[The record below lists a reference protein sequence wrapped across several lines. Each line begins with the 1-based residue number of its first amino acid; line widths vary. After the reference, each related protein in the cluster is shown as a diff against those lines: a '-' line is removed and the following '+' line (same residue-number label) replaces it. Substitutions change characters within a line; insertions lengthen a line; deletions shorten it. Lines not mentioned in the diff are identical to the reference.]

1 MALKDNYNQ
10 TLNASYLGYVVQAV
24 VNNFAPLLFR
34 TFQKSYGISLARIA
48 MLVTV
53 NFGIQLAVDLLSA
66 RFVDRIG
73 YRTCIVAA
81 HVFAA
86 LGLAGLSFLPDMVPG
101 HFGGLL
107 VCVALYA
114 VGGGIIEV
122 LISPI
127 VEACPTA
134 RKDAAMSLLHSF
146 YCWGSVAVV
155 VLSTVFFQTA
165 GLNSWRVLALL
176 WAAVPVMNAVLFS
189 RVPILALTEDG
200 QEMGIRG
207 LLKSSLFWLFIFIM
221 VCAGASEQAMSQWA
235 SAFAESGLNVSK
247 TVGDLAG
254 PCMFSILMGISRAMS
269 ARYSQRIRLTAF
281 MTGSAVLC
289 IFSYGLAST
298 AASPVLGLAGCGLCG
313 FSVGILWPGAFSL
326 ASVSC
331 PRGGTAMF
339 ALLALA
345 GDLGCAGGPALVGL
359 IAGASGGNLKA
370 GLAAAGW
377 IPAVLAIGLL
387 KIMYNNRKKQYTQ

>member
-1 MALKDNYNQ
+1 MKIRHNFKH
-10 TLNASYLGYVVQAV
+10 TLNACYLGYITQAI
-24 VNNFAPLLFR
+24 VNNFAPLLFL
-34 TFQKSYGISLARIA
+34 TFQKSYGVSLGKISL
-48 MLVTV
+48 LVSL
-53 NFGIQLAVDLLSA
+53 NFGIQLIVDFLSA
-66 RFVDRIG
+66 KFVDKIG

-81 HVFAA
+81 HLCA
-86 LGLAGLSFLPDMVPG
+86 GAGLIAMAVLPQILSNSFAGLLAAVVLYAIG
-101 HFGGLL
+101 GGL
-107 VCVALYA
+107 
-114 VGGGIIEV
+114 IEV

-127 VEACPTA
+127 VEACPTD
-134 RKDAAMSLLHSF
+134 RKEAAMSLLHSF

-254 PCMFSILMGISRAMS
+254 PCMFSILMGISRAMY

>member
-1 MALKDNYNQ
+1 MRCPVR
-10 TLNASYLGYVVQAV
+10 S
-24 VNNFAPLLFR
+24 
-34 TFQKSYGISLARIA
+34 
-48 MLVTV
+48 
-53 NFGIQLAVDLLSA
+53 
-66 RFVDRIG
+66 
-73 YRTCIVAA
+73 
-81 HVFAA
+81 
-86 LGLAGLSFLPDMVPG
+86 
-101 HFGGLL
+101 
-107 VCVALYA
+107 
-114 VGGGIIEV
+114 GGGIIEV

-254 PCMFSILMGISRAMS
+254 PCMFSILMGISRAMY

-289 IFSYGLAST
+289 IFSYALAST
-298 AASPVLGLAGCGLCG
+298 AASL
-313 FSVGILWPGAFSL
+313 FWDWPA
-326 ASVSC
+326 A
-331 PRGGTAMF
+331 
-339 ALLALA
+339 
-345 GDLGCAGGPALVGL
+345 GCAGFPWVSCGREHSRWRP
-359 IAGASGGNLKA
+359 
-370 GLAAAGW
+370 
-377 IPAVLAIGLL
+377 
-387 KIMYNNRKKQYTQ
+387 

>member
-24 VNNFAPLLFR
+24 VNNFAPLLFL

-48 MLVTV
+48 MMVTV

-86 LGLAGLSFLPDMVPG
+86 LGLAGLSFLPDMIPG

-254 PCMFSILMGISRAMS
+254 PCMFSILMGISRAMY

-281 MTGSAVLC
+281 MTGSAVC
-289 IFSYGLAST
+289 
-298 AASPVLGLAGCGLCG
+298 
-313 FSVGILWPGAFSL
+313 AFS
-326 ASVSC
+326 
-331 PRGGTAMF
+331 AMGWRPLPP
-339 ALLALA
+339 ALFWDWPAA
-345 GDLGCAGGPALVGL
+345 GCAGFPWVSCGREHSRWRP
-359 IAGASGGNLKA
+359 
-370 GLAAAGW
+370 
-377 IPAVLAIGLL
+377 
-387 KIMYNNRKKQYTQ
+387 

>member
-1 MALKDNYNQ
+1 MPNRNKYKK
-10 TLNASYLGYVVQAV
+10 TLAACYLGFVTQAISA
-24 VNNFAPLLFR
+24 NFTPLLFL
-34 TFQKSYGISLARIA
+34 TFRSTYGITLDKIA
-48 MLVTV
+48 MIPMVFYLA
-53 NFGIQLAVDLLSA
+53 QLLVDLA
-66 RFVDRIG
+66 ATKFADKIG
-73 YRTCIVAA
+73 YRACVVASQ
-81 HVFAA
+81 VLSAA
-86 LGLAGLSFLPDMVPG
+86 GLALLAILPDLLPVPFAG
-101 HFGGLL
+101 ILL
-107 VCVALYA
+107 AVVLYA
-114 VGGGIIEV
+114 VGSGLIEV
-122 LISPI
+122 LVSPI

-254 PCMFSILMGISRAMS
+254 PCMFSILMGISRAMY